1 MGRRSARYTCGKG
14 GGPSQRNRPAQIDTI
29 GSPDLSCH
37 VTSPTLAPMTT
48 AETLDQVRARIL
60 SDYGLLF
67 LKTFEEERWEAE
79 LAEVLLEVER
89 GLVTWTITDGPLPP
103 PGSDGAIST
112 EPLWFLERID
122 TYPSNHVFL
131 LKDFQP
137 CFADVRVIRR
147 LRDLAPHL
155 AREGKTLLFLGAG
168 LSVPLDLQKEAF
180 EIDLPLPGI
189 EEIRQELQIAL
200 AARNLVAE
208 IPLEIA
214 PDVEE
219 KLVKGVLGLTAR
231 EARKAL
237 QFALQGRETVDD
249 EAFRLLVAEKRHLV
263 EGSDLLEFYD
273 LEEGVRDVGG
283 LEVLKDWLSQRA
295 EAFTE
300 RAREQGIPLPKGLLL
315 LGVQGCGKSLTARAT
330 ARLLSFPLVRL
341 DVANLLSADRGTS
354 ERNLRDVL
362 RLMETIAP
370 AVLWL
375 DEIEKGF
382 AGLGEDAQGQDSVMA
397 RLFGSFLTWMEGRK
411 QPVFVVA
418 TANSVAN
425 LPPELLRRGRFD
437 ELFFV
442 DLPNY
447 HERLD
452 ILGIHLSKRG
462 WKPEKYDLESIANR
476 TEGFSGAELEQ
487 IVVAAMIDSFGQ
499 GRLLSQE
506 DLEKSRDQT
515 VPLSVTMEEKVF
527 ELREWASS
535 RCRRATLDSRVTKMI
550 EDEHRRLS
558 QLPLDEDGDAAEGWQ
573 QLAEHGQVN
582 AGLVEYLR
590 RYDTTTFAT
599 IVEKFGRY
607 FPGAGEQGLAL
618 RSDPNVVLWAGL
630 SPGLAETLANLIA
643 NRRIYVHP
651 VPADVYRGGL
661 NPPKLPAITQLPD
674 GKLAKPGWFPAA
686 LRLLPPPGGSAGR
699 FGRVTRIK
707 LQSR

>member
-1 MGRRSARYTCGKG
+1 
-14 GGPSQRNRPAQIDTI
+14 
-29 GSPDLSCH
+29 
-37 VTSPTLAPMTT
+37 MTT
-48 AETLDQVRARIL
+48 AEALDQVRARIL

-67 LKTFEEERWEAE
+67 LKTFEEERWETE

-89 GLVTWTITDGPLPP
+89 GLVTWTITDGPQPP
-103 PGSDGAIST
+103 PGSDEAIST
-112 EPLWFLERID
+112 DPLWFLERIEC
-122 TYPSNHVFL
+122 YPANHVFL

-137 CFADVRVIRR
+137 CFSDARVIRR
-147 LRDLAPHL
+147 LRDLAPRV

-168 LSVPLDLQKEAF
+168 LSVPLDLLKEAF

-189 EEIRQELQIAL
+189 EEIRQELQAAL
-200 AARNLVAE
+200 AARNAAAQTS
-208 IPLEIA
+208 LEVDPA
-214 PDVEE
+214 AEE

-263 EGSDLLEFYD
+263 QGSDLLEFYD

-382 AGLGEDAQGQDSVMA
+382 AGLGEDSQGQDSVMA

-452 ILGIHLSKRG
+452 ILEIHLSKRG

-487 IVVAAMIDSFGQ
+487 IVVSAMIDSFGQ

-558 QLPLDEDGDAAEGWQ
+558 QLPLDDDNSAAEGWQ

-618 RSDPNVVLWAGL
+618 RSDPNVVLWSGL

-643 NRRIYVHP
+643 NRRVYVHP
-651 VPADVYRGGL
+651 VSADEYRGGL
-661 NPPKLPAITQLPD
+661 PPPKLPAMTQLPD
-674 GKLAKPGWFPAA
+674 GKLTKPGWFPAA
-686 LRLLPPPGGSAGR
+686 LRLLPPPGGSTGR
-699 FGRVTRIK
+699 VGRVTRIK